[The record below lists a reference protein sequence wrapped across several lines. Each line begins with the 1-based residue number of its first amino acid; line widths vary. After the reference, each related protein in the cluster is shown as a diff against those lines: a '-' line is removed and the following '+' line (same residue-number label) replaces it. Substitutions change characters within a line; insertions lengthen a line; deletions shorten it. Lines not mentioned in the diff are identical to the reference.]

1 MSEIWHFIKGDTY
14 TDGRLQTIKQ
24 YYLDKIFADV
34 AELAKLLN
42 IQRYGL
48 PGWRWMMVHSKM
60 EWDNNTESLK
70 NVVKAIKAG
79 QGIKDSP

>member
-1 MSEIWHFIKGDTY
+1 MSEIWHFIQGDTY
-14 TDGRLQTIKQ
+14 TDGRLHIIKQ

-34 AELAKLLN
+34 AELAKLLSY
-42 IQRYGL
+42 QRYGI

-70 NVVKAIKAG
+70 NVITAIKAG
-79 QGIKDSP
+79 QEIKDES